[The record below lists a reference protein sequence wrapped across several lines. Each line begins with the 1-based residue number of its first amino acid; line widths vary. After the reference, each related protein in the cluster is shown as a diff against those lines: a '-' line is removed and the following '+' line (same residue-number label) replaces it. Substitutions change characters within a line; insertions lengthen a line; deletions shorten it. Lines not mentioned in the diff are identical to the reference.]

1 MMMFKDKVVIIT
13 GASSGIGKA
22 IALRFA
28 REKTKIAVNFKSNLR
43 GAIEVVEE
51 ITKLGSQ
58 AILVQADVSE
68 SSQVKKVFDA
78 VINAFGTVDVLIN
91 NAGVT
96 LGKPFLE
103 TTKEDWLQVFDANF
117 FSTVLCS
124 QEAVKI
130 MSQKGSGKIIN
141 TASIRGIEHT
151 GRQGIMAYSAA
162 KAAVINF
169 TKTLAKEV
177 APNITV
183 NAVAPGFVYTPNYEA
198 MPKETTNEFIEQ
210 TLIKRFISDTE
221 IAEAFIYLA
230 GANAVTGEV
239 LVVDGGFTL
248 K

>member
-1 MMMFKDKVVIIT
+1 
-13 GASSGIGKA
+13 
-22 IALRFA
+22 
-28 REKTKIAVNFKSNLR
+28 
-43 GAIEVVEE
+43 
-51 ITKLGSQ
+51 
-58 AILVQADVSE
+58 VQGDVSQP
-68 SSQVKKVFDA
+68 SQVKKVFDA
-78 VINAFGTVDVLIN
+78 VINAFGTVDILIN
-91 NAGVT
+91 NAGIT

-198 MPKETTNEFIEQ
+198 MPKEMTNEFIEE